1 MIHPEE
7 KKIPPQSRL
16 GAKLALAPQRL
27 HTETSTAVAEH
38 LRVGM
43 LSLRW
48 GASGFI
54 LVIGD
59 IAPLWHPVAT

>member
-27 HTETSTAVAEH
+27 YMETPAAVAKH

-48 GASGFI
+48 GTPGFVWVMWGHRAFFGI
-54 LVIGD
+54 Q
-59 IAPLWHPVAT
+59 